1 MNANFAELV
10 YEQQSGFD
18 PKTDAEEHFSRVLE
32 LSTESATVYTT
43 YGKFL
48 EDRDDLLDYLHQA
61 LDYYRKAFDIDPRD
75 VAAFR
80 GCARLLDRT
89 TDHIDEQIERIEKAK
104 RKIED
109 KCKIEEESDVQE
121 MKTKYRELD
130 ENLNRLRIRREK
142 LDQKQQDVKSCTT
155 ILQELPEDEAELA
168 ENLHVLAIAVTNNQQ
183 QIKKPNDL
191 FSSADTENETD

>member
-10 YEQQSGFD
+10 YEQQLGFD

-48 EDRDDLLDYLHQA
+48 EDRDDPLDHLHQA

-80 GCARLLDRT
+80 GCARLLDHT
-89 TDHIDEQIERIEKAK
+89 TDRIDEQIERIETAK

-109 KCKIEEESDVQE
+109 KCEIEEESDVQE

-142 LDQKQQDVKSCTT
+142 LDQKQQDVKSCIT
-155 ILQELPEDEAELA
+155 IPQELPEDEAELA
-168 ENLHVLAIAVTNNQQ
+168 ENLHVLATAITNDQQ

>member
-10 YEQQSGFD
+10 YEQQLGFD

-142 LDQKQQDVKSCTT
+142 LDQKQQDVKSCVT

-168 ENLHVLAIAVTNNQQ
+168 ENLHVLTTAVTNDQQ
-183 QIKKPNDL
+183 QVKKPNDL